1 MTSDPNVFVF
11 FGHGWETFDTE
22 FKQRKKL
29 PPGVTLVTFS
39 ECGIPTQLGTM
50 VPIVQKMTTENMP
63 ILSKIAT
70 DHSTTTIQAIEQL
83 LNTKIRVYTNE
94 ALYPDLLY
102 ASLGTFCPP
111 AGAKGQEYW
120 LSVKSGVHKAPISV
134 PEVTRWKYNENV
146 ARQRP
151 TGYTL
156 PRTDVGE
163 GKFLEY
169 CSLIQ
174 AGDFDALR
182 KTYDGAKFPDKEIID
197 KVIEKQKKKREGTL
211 GKDEDEDIF
220 FPIGDVF
227 EALKKDHPPPS
238 VYYWPICR
246 GRAADEGKKTQEAIA
261 DLRAASDTQQE
272 ARVGQGRKTYRKA
285 RRNRRKTY
293 RKKRRVRKAH

>member
-22 FKQRKKL
+22 YEHRPKL
-29 PPGVTLVTFS
+29 PKGVTLVTFS

-70 DHSTTTIQAIEQL
+70 DQSTTTIQAIEQL

-111 AGAKGQEYW
+111 AGPKGQEYW

-134 PEVTRWKYNENV
+134 PEVTRWKYNEKV

-182 KTYDGAKFPDKEIID
+182 KTYDGAKFPDKETID
-197 KVIEKQKKKREGTL
+197 KVIEKQKKKRQGTL
-211 GKDEDEDIF
+211 GEDEDEDIF

-227 EALKKDHPPPS
+227 TKLGS
-238 VYYWPICR
+238 GVYYWPICR
-246 GRAADEGKKTQEAIA
+246 GRAADEGKDIQKKAAEI
-261 DLRAASDTQQE
+261 RAASAIKQR
-272 ARVGQGRKTYRKA
+272 AIRGQGRKTYKKA